1 MTDLKAFCSRCGV
14 EVEPHKTKCPLCG
27 TSIQHAEEEEPT
39 SYIKKYPDEP
49 AVKTEK
55 VGRTAK
61 QKRRLIWEVIS
72 VSLLIPLLITLFI
85 DLIVNKTV
93 TWSLYP
99 ISSLILAWFLVSAP
113 LLFPNKLPILYI
125 GETLPPA
132 IFLLV
137 IDKIEDGQIDWLL
150 PVGLPIEAVVAVI
163 AAIVIIGSI
172 KIKNKGLNIA
182 AFILFGAGLI
192 SLGIDFI
199 VTSYIRGTFGVSWS
213 LYVIASTIVIGG
225 FLLYIHYRL
234 MKNTKL
240 QRKLLI

>member
-1 MTDLKAFCSRCGV
+1 MTEIKAFCSRCGV

-27 TSIQHAEEEEPT
+27 TSIQHAEEEPT

-99 ISSLILAWFLVSAP
+99 ISSLILAWFLISAP

-182 AFILFGAGLI
+182 AFILFGTGLI

-234 MKNTKL
+234 MKNIKL
-240 QRKLLI
+240 QRKLQI

>member
-1 MTDLKAFCSRCGV
+1 MTENKAFCSRCGV

-27 TSIQHAEEEEPT
+27 TSIQQTDEEPT
-39 SYIKKYPDEP
+39 DYVKKYPDEP

-55 VGRTAK
+55 IGRTTK
-61 QKRRLIWEVIS
+61 QKRIFAWEVVS
-72 VSLLIPLLITLFI
+72 VTLLIPLLITLFI
-85 DLIVNKTV
+85 DLIVTKTV

-99 ISSLILAWFLVSAP
+99 ISSLILAWFVISAP
-113 LLFPNKLPILYI
+113 LLFPNILPLLYI

-137 IDKIEDGQIDWLL
+137 IDKIEDGQINWFLQ
-150 PVGLPIEAVVAVI
+150 VGLPIEAVVAVI
-163 AAIVIIGSI
+163 AALVIIGSI

-182 AFILFGAGLI
+182 AFILFGTGLI
-192 SLGIDFI
+192 CLGIDFI
-199 VTSYIRGTFGVSWS
+199 VTSYIRGSFGVSWS
-213 LYVIASTIVIGG
+213 LYVLASTIVIGG

-240 QRKLLI
+240 QRKLQI

>member
-1 MTDLKAFCSRCGV
+1 MTENKAFCSRCGV
-14 EVEPHKTKCPLCG
+14 EVEPHKATCPLCG
-27 TSIQHAEEEEPT
+27 TSIQQTEEEEPT
-39 SYIKKYPDEP
+39 SYVKKYPDEP

-55 VGRTAK
+55 TGRTAK
-61 QKRRLIWEVIS
+61 QKRIFIWEVVS
-72 VSLLIPLLITLFI
+72 VTLLIPLLITLFV

-99 ISSLILAWFLVSAP
+99 ISSLILAWFLISTP
-113 LLFPNKLPILYI
+113 LLFPNILPLLYI

-137 IDKIEDGQIDWLL
+137 IDKIEDGQINWFLD
-150 PVGLPIEAVVAVI
+150 VGLPIEAVVAVI

-172 KIKNKGLNIA
+172 KIKNKGMNIA

-192 SLGIDFI
+192 CLGIDFI
-199 VTSYIRGTFGVSWS
+199 VLKHTRGTFGVSWS
-213 LYVIASTIVIGG
+213 LYVLTSTAVIGG
-225 FLLYIHYRL
+225 FLLYLHYRL

-240 QRKLLI
+240 QRKLQI

>member
-1 MTDLKAFCSRCGV
+1 MPEIKAFCSRCAV
-14 EVEPHKTKCPLCG
+14 EVEPHKTECPLCG
-27 TSIQHAEEEEPT
+27 TSIQHAEDEEPI

-61 QKRRLIWEVIS
+61 QKRRLIWEVTS

-99 ISSLILAWFLVSAP
+99 ISSLILAWFVISAP

-137 IDKIEDGQIDWLL
+137 IDKIEDGQINWFLD
-150 PVGLPIEAVVAVI
+150 VGLPIEAVVAVI

-172 KIKNKGLNIA
+172 KVKNKGMNIA
-182 AFILFGAGLI
+182 AFILFGTGLI
-192 SLGIDFI
+192 CLGIDFI
-199 VTSYIRGTFGVSWS
+199 VLKHIRGTFGVSWS
-213 LYVIASTIVIGG
+213 LYVIASTVVIGG
-225 FLLYIHYRL
+225 FLLYLHYRL
-234 MKNTKL
+234 LKNTKL
-240 QRKLLI
+240 QRKLQI